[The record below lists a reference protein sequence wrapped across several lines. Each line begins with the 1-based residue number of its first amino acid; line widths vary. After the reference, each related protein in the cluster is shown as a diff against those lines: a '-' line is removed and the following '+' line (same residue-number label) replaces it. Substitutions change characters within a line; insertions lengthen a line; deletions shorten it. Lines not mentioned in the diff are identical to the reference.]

1 MFMSRRVRWS
11 ASLILIP
18 VPYNN
23 LIKKGI
29 ASVAVLRLRA
39 GGDNE
44 SQTEK
49 IVDISSIENM
59 CGTKELLYFGS
70 LGLYDLIPKSH
81 KN

>member
-1 MFMSRRVRWS
+1 MSRRVRCS

-23 LIKKGI
+23 LSKKGM
-29 ASVAVLRLRA
+29 ANTAALRLRS

-49 IVDISSIENM
+49 IVDISLIENM
-59 CGTKELLYFGS
+59 CGTKDLVHFGS
-70 LGLYDLIPKSH
+70 LGLYDLIPRSH